1 MLVVPTAQY
10 YGAQGGA
17 PPVQPAQAQQA
28 TRPRK
33 SHALQIIDPT
43 TGKAVE
49 LSKKGKAEEEEKVRA
64 EAGAIISL
72 YLCSGCKRERCC
84 GS

>member
-1 MLVVPTAQY
+1 MFVLCLAQY

-17 PPVQPAQAQQA
+17 PPVQPAQAQQP

-49 LSKKGKAEEEEKVRA
+49 LSKKGKADESEKVRA
-64 EAGAIISL
+64 DTDSN
-72 YLCSGCKRERCC
+72 LCESRCIL
-84 GS
+84 